1 MIQKEKNEQQS
12 AENLKDKKTGNDL
25 GTGSVGKLLLKLAA
39 PAILAQVVNMLYNIV
54 DRMYIG
60 HIPEIGVSALTG
72 VGLCFPIIILI
83 TAFSSLIGMG
93 GAPRAAI
100 FMGKREKE
108 KAEEI
113 LGNCV
118 TALVVIAILLT
129 IVFLVF
135 GRPLLILFGASEN
148 TIGYALDYMQIYVCG
163 TIFVQMALGLNSF
176 ITTQGFSLIS
186 MMTVAIGAV
195 TNIVLDPILIF
206 GFQMGVQGAALAT
219 IISQAVSSVW
229 VLRFL
234 TGKKTKLR
242 IQKKY
247 LRVRA
252 GILLPVLGLGVSPF
266 VMQSTESLLNICLNA
281 SLSRYG
287 GDLAVG
293 AMTIM
298 SSVMQICTLPLQGL
312 TQGAQPIISFNFG
325 AGKVDRIKKAFRL
338 AITAG
343 LTYTT
348 AFWILLM
355 VIPQVFVM
363 IFNSSSTE
371 LMDFTVWS
379 MRIYMAGLFALG
391 AQITCQQTFLALGQA
406 KVSLILACLRKLI
419 LLIPLILV
427 LPLFMEDKVFG
438 VFVAEPIADI
448 LASLTTVI
456 VFSRIFPKLL
466 RGVHPGKEEK

>member
-186 MMTVAIGAV
+186 MLTVAIGAV

-247 LRVRA
+247 LHVRA

-466 RGVHPGKEEK
+466 RGVHPGKDEK

>member
-12 AENLKDKKTGNDL
+12 AESLKDKKTGNDL

-186 MMTVAIGAV
+186 MLTVAIGAV

-466 RGVHPGKEEK
+466 RGVHPGKDEK

>member
-466 RGVHPGKEEK
+466 RGVHPGKDEK

>member
-12 AENLKDKKTGNDL
+12 AESLKDKKTGNDL

-186 MMTVAIGAV
+186 MLTVAIGAV

-247 LRVRA
+247 LHVRA

-466 RGVHPGKEEK
+466 RGVHPGKDEK

>member
-25 GTGSVGKLLLKLAA
+25 GSGSVGKLLLKLAA

-118 TALVVIAILLT
+118 TALVVIAVLLT

-186 MMTVAIGAV
+186 MLTVAIGAV

-348 AFWILLM
+348 AFWI
-355 VIPQVFVM
+355 
-363 IFNSSSTE
+363 
-371 LMDFTVWS
+371 
-379 MRIYMAGLFALG
+379 
-391 AQITCQQTFLALGQA
+391 
-406 KVSLILACLRKLI
+406 CLW
-419 LLIPLILV
+419 
-427 LPLFMEDKVFG
+427 
-438 VFVAEPIADI
+438 
-448 LASLTTVI
+448 
-456 VFSRIFPKLL
+456 
-466 RGVHPGKEEK
+466 

>member
-1 MIQKEKNEQQS
+1 
-12 AENLKDKKTGNDL
+12 
-25 GTGSVGKLLLKLAA
+25 
-39 PAILAQVVNMLYNIV
+39 
-54 DRMYIG
+54 
-60 HIPEIGVSALTG
+60 
-72 VGLCFPIIILI
+72 
-83 TAFSSLIGMG
+83 MG

-195 TNIVLDPILIF
+195 TNIVLDLILIF

-466 RGVHPGKEEK
+466 RGVHPGKDEK